1 MFDGGGLCTV
11 VLIVLTV
18 LIVIELIVLEEN
30 CWSWIVFNNV
40 VWCWWVKSIDGKLLM
55 LDVVC

>member
-11 VLIVLTV
+11 VLIVLTM

-40 VWCWWVKSIDGKLLM
+40 AWCWLVKSIDGKLLM